1 MNRRELLRQLGLL
14 FPAALLSP
22 SLLLSAANNASNS
35 QCCGHFIVVGAG
47 ASGLYT
53 AYKLVQAG
61 ATVTI
66 LEASGVHGG
75 RIRPLE
81 GFASYTVELGAEFV
95 HGMGN
100 QNGTPPSFLYHDI
113 NTYNPSLLKPVNSLD
128 TLLTIDNTT
137 VWDSETNDPD
147 ILQVWQLINWASDYS
162 GPDITVAEY
171 LQTVWDIG
179 PTHRTWHFYEAYVG
193 TEYGTSLDR
202 LSMRGYAAEE
212 ALWLTGGK
220 DYLLDDSYLH
230 ILDTLYFNTV
240 LPNVLY
246 NKQVTAINYS
256 GNGVTVTDQN
266 GTNYVGNAVVLSVPL
281 PILQDGDISFTPAL
295 PTTKLNAIN
304 GLEMGAGMK
313 IVLKFTNAFWNTAQM
328 FDLLCKGYT
337 TECWVPA
344 KVKTGATI
352 NVLHCFIMGERAEYM
367 SAQGNN
373 AINIALAELNSI
385 FGGNLATNNFD
396 EGYIIDW
403 WTEPFI
409 RGAYSYP
416 IEGSYPNS
424 GPPTGINKR
433 QILAQPI
440 NNKVFFA
447 GEATNNNHPSTVH
460 GALETGARVAEEICA
475 AFPANIPNT
484 LSLTGSQAVCSG
496 ATNIYTVPAITGT
509 TYEWIVTGGTIV
521 SGQGTNQITVQ
532 WSNATGGTVQITQS
546 R

>member
-1 MNRRELLRQLGLL
+1 
-14 FPAALLSP
+14 
-22 SLLLSAANNASNS
+22 
-35 QCCGHFIVVGAG
+35 
-47 ASGLYT
+47 
-53 AYKLVQAG
+53 
-61 ATVTI
+61 
-66 LEASGVHGG
+66 
-75 RIRPLE
+75 
-81 GFASYTVELGAEFV
+81 
-95 HGMGN
+95 
-100 QNGTPPSFLYHDI
+100 
-113 NTYNPSLLKPVNSLD
+113 
-128 TLLTIDNTT
+128 
-137 VWDSETNDPD
+137 
-147 ILQVWQLINWASDYS
+147 
-162 GPDITVAEY
+162 
-171 LQTVWDIG
+171 
-179 PTHRTWHFYEAYVG
+179 
-193 TEYGTSLDR
+193 
-202 LSMRGYAAEE
+202 
-212 ALWLTGGK
+212 
-220 DYLLDDSYLH
+220 
-230 ILDTLYFNTV
+230 
-240 LPNVLY
+240 
-246 NKQVTAINYS
+246 
-256 GNGVTVTDQN
+256 
-266 GTNYVGNAVVLSVPL
+266 
-281 PILQDGDISFTPAL
+281 
-295 PTTKLNAIN
+295 
-304 GLEMGAGMK
+304 
-313 IVLKFTNAFWNTAQM
+313 
-328 FDLLCKGYT
+328 LLCKGYT

-403 WTEPFI
+403 WQEPFI

-424 GPPTGINKR
+424 GPPSGTSKR

-440 NNKVFFA
+440 SNKVFFA
-447 GEATNNNHPSTVH
+447 GEATNDNHPSTVH

-509 TYEWIVTGGTIV
+509 TYEWVVTGGTIV